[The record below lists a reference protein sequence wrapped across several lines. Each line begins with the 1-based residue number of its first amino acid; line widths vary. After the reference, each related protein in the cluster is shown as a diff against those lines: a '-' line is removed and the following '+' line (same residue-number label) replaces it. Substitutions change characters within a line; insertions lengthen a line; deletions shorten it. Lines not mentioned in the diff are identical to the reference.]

1 MRAHNNKPIGLRI
14 RYLMFIDLG
23 CILLAIVASFVV
35 RYEALISVWPY
46 LRGNWTLFVLVPLIR
61 LPVYYGFRLYRRLWR
76 YASMR
81 EFKVV
86 VLAGIV
92 ASALVFIAN
101 FGLLPLL
108 GIYHCPSRSILVLEG
123 GLSIA
128 FLGGT
133 RFLLRLLQERMTR
146 EDATG
151 LKAFVQNPRR
161 VLIVGAGD
169 AGAMI
174 LREMQHNPGLG
185 LQAVG
190 FVDDDHAKLHMRI
203 HGVPVLGTRE
213 DIPALAKR
221 CRIDQAIIAMPTASG
236 KAIKDTVAF
245 CKEASVSFKTIPGI
259 YELLEGSVSVSQIRD
274 IQLEDLLRRETIHT
288 DVNGI
293 GRYLG
298 QARVLVTGAGGSI
311 GSELCRQIAS
321 HNPHSLILLDHSEN
335 SIYGIDLELRE
346 GFPRLEV
353 QAVVADTRDRD
364 RVERI
369 VATFRPAVIFH
380 AAAYKHVPL
389 MEANAVEAI
398 TSNVIGTLN
407 MIRAAEAYGVKR
419 FVLIS
424 TDKAVNPV
432 NIMGATKRI
441 AERLVLAAA
450 KRNGEAFVAV
460 RFGNV
465 LGSRGS
471 VVPRFK
477 RQIASGGPIT
487 ITHPDMRRYF
497 MTIPEA
503 VQLVIQ
509 AAALGPGGGIYVLD
523 MGEQVKIVDL
533 ARDLIELSGLEVGR
547 DIDIVFT
554 GVRPGEKI
562 SEELF
567 AEGEEHSATG
577 HENICVVHDESLID
591 GHRLEADIHELERT
605 AREMDGEK
613 IRAKIKEIVPEF
625 RR

>member
-1 MRAHNNKPIGLRI
+1 VRAENKKPIGLRI
-14 RYLMFIDLG
+14 RYLMFMDLAF
-23 CILLAIVASFVV
+23 ILLAIVGSFVV

-61 LPVYYGFRLYRRLWR
+61 LPVYYGFGLYRRLWR

-81 EFKVV
+81 EFKAI

-92 ASALVFIAN
+92 GSVLVFAAN
-101 FGLLPLL
+101 FGVLPLL
-108 GIYHCPSRSILVLEG
+108 GITYCLSRSILVLEG
-123 GLSIA
+123 GFSIA

-133 RFLLRLLQERMTR
+133 RFLLRLLQERMAR

-151 LKAFVQNPRR
+151 LRAFVQNPRR

-174 LREMQHNPGLG
+174 LREIQHNPGLG

-190 FVDDDHAKLHMRI
+190 FVDDDRAKLHMQI

-236 KAIKDTVAF
+236 KAIKDSVLL

-259 YELLEGSVSVSQIRD
+259 YELLDGSVSVSQIRD
-274 IQLEDLLRRETIHT
+274 VQLEDLLRREPIHT

-321 HNPHSLILLDHSEN
+321 HNPHSLILLDHSEDN
-335 SIYGIDLELRE
+335 IYRIDLELRE
-346 GFPRLEV
+346 SYPRLET

-364 RVERI
+364 RVERV
-369 VATFRPAVIFH
+369 VAAFRPEVIFH

-398 TSNVIGTLN
+398 TTNVIGTRN
-407 MIRAAEAYGVKR
+407 MICAAEAYGVKR

-424 TDKAVNPV
+424 TDKAVNPAS
-432 NIMGATKRI
+432 IMGATKRI
-441 AERLVLAAA
+441 AEMLVLAAA
-450 KRNGEAFVAV
+450 KQNGEAFVAV

-465 LGSRGS
+465 LGSCGS

-477 RQIASGGPIT
+477 HQIASGGPIT
-487 ITHPDMRRYF
+487 ITHRDMRRYF

-509 AAALGPGGGIYVLD
+509 AAALGQGGGIFVLD

-533 ARDLIELSGLEVGR
+533 AHDLIELSGLKVGH

-554 GVRPGEKI
+554 GVRPGEKM

-577 HENICVVHDESLID
+577 HESICVVHDDSLID
-591 GHRLEADIHELERT
+591 GYRLEKDIHELERT

-625 RR
+625 RG